1 MSRKRT
7 RDNKDA
13 DAERRATAAA
23 TATDNDATAQQT
35 DLKQSSVADK
45 GAATSSKS
53 EPTNDSSSSS
63 SSSDDSSS
71 DDEGSTVDVDFE
83 FFEPSEIDFHGLK
96 SLLTSAFGDDA
107 QDFDISGLV
116 DLVLEQ
122 SEVGSTVKTDG
133 EASDPYGIFTVLS
146 LSRNSDVPAVRQIKD
161 YLLKKAEKTRAGAYG
176 RLADI
181 LNAPDSHVGLLISER
196 VVNVPP
202 QVIAPMLRMLV
213 DEMEGAD
220 SVDQT
225 YSFDYFLLLCP
236 LYKETESV
244 ADEGGSDS
252 DSDGDNAPG
261 AKRSKPP
268 LVSARRHEKS
278 STRGSNSNNGNGAAE
293 PGSLLETYV
302 YAEEEVIEEF
312 AALKFDYKFT
322 RSKRAAESRNSFAET
337 GGLSPFRRCL
347 VIPKSKLS
355 ALIAR
360 LNEVLAF

>member
-13 DAERRATAAA
+13 DAEKRATAAA
-23 TATDNDATAQQT
+23 TATDNDATAQQS
-35 DLKQSSVADK
+35 DLKQSGVADK
-45 GAATSSKS
+45 DAATSSRS
-53 EPTNDSSSSS
+53 EPPTNDSSSSS
-63 SSSDDSSS
+63 SDDDSSS

-107 QDFDISGLV
+107 QDFDISGLA

-146 LSRNSDVPAVRQIKD
+146 LNRNNDVPVVRQIKD

-181 LNAPDSHVGLLISER
+181 LNTPDNHVGLLISER

-220 SVDQT
+220 SVDET

-252 DSDGDNAPG
+252 DSDNAPG

-268 LVSARRHEKS
+268 LVSVRRHEKS
-278 STRGSNSNNGNGAAE
+278 STRGSNNNNGNGAAE

-322 RSKRAAESRNSFAET
+322 RSKRAAESRNSFAES

-347 VIPKSKLS
+347 AIPKSKLS
-355 ALIAR
+355 ALIDR
-360 LNEVLAF
+360 LNEVLAH

>member
-7 RDNKDA
+7 RDNKDV
-13 DAERRATAAA
+13 DAEKRATTAA

-35 DLKQSSVADK
+35 DLKQSDVADK
-45 GAATSSKS
+45 DAATSSKP
-53 EPTNDSSSSS
+53 EPSNDSSSSS
-63 SSSDDSSS
+63 SDGDSSDN
-71 DDEGSTVDVDFE
+71 EGSTVDVDFE

-107 QDFDISGLV
+107 QDFDISGLA

-146 LSRNSDVPAVRQIKD
+146 FNRNSNVSVVRQIKD
-161 YLLKKAEKTRAGAYG
+161 YLLKKAEKTKAGAYG

-181 LNAPDSHVGLLISER
+181 LNAPDNHVGLLISER

-220 SVDQT
+220 RVDET
-225 YSFDYFLLLCP
+225 YNFDYFLLLCP
-236 LYKETESV
+236 LYRETESI
-244 ADEGGSDS
+244 AEEGGSDS
-252 DSDGDNAPG
+252 DSDDDNAPD

-268 LVSARRHEKS
+268 LVSVRRHEKS
-278 STRGSNSNNGNGAAE
+278 STRGSNNYNGAAD

-322 RSKRAAESRNSFAET
+322 RSKRAAESRNSFAES

-355 ALIAR
+355 ALIDR
-360 LNEVLAF
+360 LNEILAF